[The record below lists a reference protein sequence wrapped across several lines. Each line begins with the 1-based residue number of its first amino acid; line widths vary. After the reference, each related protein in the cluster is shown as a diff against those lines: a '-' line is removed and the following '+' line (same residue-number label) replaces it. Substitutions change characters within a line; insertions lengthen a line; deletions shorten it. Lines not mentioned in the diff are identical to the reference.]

1 MQLLLWVLLISG
13 IILVFPYYLYLL
25 SLMYHMGRVKAI
37 GEVLKKEIKEGYLN
51 EKKEN

>member
-1 MQLLLWVLLISG
+1 
-13 IILVFPYYLYLL
+13 
-25 SLMYHMGRVKAI
+25 MYHMGRVKAI